1 MRAFS
6 VSQTVQYASLVALSL
21 LVTACSSISNGSH
34 IHTSAKGSVQLQ
46 EVSDWSFEA
55 SHPVI
60 IDHLTMLKVVKGLW
74 ADDDLSV
81 SSNKMP
87 ARGSKPM
94 RAFSDEDAEFLAP
107 LLAQGLSQA
116 KPEQIVGFTV
126 SSSAGSGAEPTV
138 GTLYV
143 QGGGIHLTM
152 GSPKGKKVWT
162 FSPGTA
168 ARIEK
173 APSFAAART
182 PGALAIVID
191 YQALAK
197 SPSPHAVPIAAVS
210 KKMQMIP
217 TPLTP
222 ITQGADTIR
231 SQPVGFTAVTDPMS
245 GSQDLSTDEILS
257 KKLDE
262 LRQARETNALKES
275 EIQMLRK
282 EAEWMKRELRERS
295 AELKTLRTNQVS
307 SRPAAKK
314 KPAEARPFPN

>member
-1 MRAFS
+1 MRTSSAQMVRYAGS
-6 VSQTVQYASLVALSL
+6 VLSL
-21 LVTACSSISNGSH
+21 CLLATGCSSLSDGSN
-34 IHTSAKGSVQLQ
+34 IHRSGKGSVQLQ
-46 EVSDWSFEA
+46 EVADWSFEA

-60 IDHLTMLKVVKGLW
+60 IDHLTMLKVVKGLL
-74 ADDDLSV
+74 ADDSSV

-87 ARGSKPM
+87 ASGSKPM

-107 LLAQGLSQA
+107 LLAQGLSHA

-143 QGGGIHLTM
+143 QGGAIHLTM
-152 GSPKGKKVWT
+152 SSPKKKKAWT
-162 FSPGTA
+162 FSPGAA
-168 ARIEK
+168 ARVEK
-173 APSFAAART
+173 APSFAAAQM
-182 PGALAIVID
+182 PGAISIVID

-197 SPSPHAVPIAAVS
+197 STMPSPVAITAVS
-210 KKMQMIP
+210 KKAP
-217 TPLTP
+217 VTPAPATALVQAAEP
-222 ITQGADTIR
+222 PRPEPAA
-231 SQPVGFTAVTDPMS
+231 FTAGTGPMS

-295 AELKTLRTNQVS
+295 AELKTLRTSQVS
-307 SRPAAKK
+307 SQPAVKK
-314 KPAEARPFPN
+314 KPAEARRFPN

>member
-6 VSQTVQYASLVALSL
+6 AQTVRYAGSVLSL
-21 LVTACSSISNGSH
+21 CLLATGCSSLSDGSK
-34 IHTSAKGSVQLQ
+34 IHRSGKGSVQLQ
-46 EVSDWSFEA
+46 EVADWSFEA

-60 IDHLTMLKVVKGLW
+60 IDHLTMLKVVKGLL
-74 ADDDLSV
+74 ADDSSV

-87 ARGSKPM
+87 ASGSKPM

-107 LLAQGLSQA
+107 LLAQGLSHA

-143 QGGGIHLTM
+143 QGGAIHLTM
-152 GSPKGKKVWT
+152 NSPKGKKAWT
-162 FSPGTA
+162 FSPGAA
-168 ARIEK
+168 ARVEK
-173 APSFAAART
+173 APSFAAARM
-182 PGALAIVID
+182 PGAISIVID

-197 SPSPHAVPIAAVS
+197 STMPSPVAITAVS
-210 KKMQMIP
+210 KKP
-217 TPLTP
+217 PVTPAPATASVQAAEP
-222 ITQGADTIR
+222 PR
-231 SQPVGFTAVTDPMS
+231 PEPVAFTAGTGPMS

-295 AELKTLRTNQVS
+295 AELKALRASQVS
-307 SRPAAKK
+307 SQPAVKK
-314 KPAEARPFPN
+314 KPAEARRFPN